1 MCDFCANLNLQFSKY
16 DKVRCCFF
24 SYRARC
30 IYGVISQ
37 GINMGII
44 AVTLP
49 DMEVRTDSNTAE
61 MSLIFIWIGIGT
73 IVGTLTIG
81 PLYDRVNAIL
91 LLSANLL
98 LTGVFTSLAP
108 TWPSLAAYQSLMA
121 LMIVFCSAANTG

>member
-1 MCDFCANLNLQFSKY
+1 
-16 DKVRCCFF
+16 
-24 SYRARC
+24 
-30 IYGVISQ
+30 
-37 GINMGII
+37 MGII